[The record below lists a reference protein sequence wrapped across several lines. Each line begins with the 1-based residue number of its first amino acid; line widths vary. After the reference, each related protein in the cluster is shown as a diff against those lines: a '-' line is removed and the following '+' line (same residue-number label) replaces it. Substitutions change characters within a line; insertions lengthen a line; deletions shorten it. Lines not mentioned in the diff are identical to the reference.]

1 MIAVQIT
8 RWVASIIGLGALLLG
23 LAFWL
28 FQINLLNVH
37 MLFGFIVTLSLL
49 GLGIAMLFSRGLRLL
64 GIISI
69 IYAPILPIFGM
80 TQDGLLIGDLHWL
93 IRIAHMLV
101 GIGALVL
108 ISLIG
113 ARYRALKRNPGK
125 TALKASL
132 SSEKG

>member
-23 LAFWL
+23 LSFWL
-28 FQINLLNVH
+28 FQIDLISIH
-37 MLFGFIVTLSLL
+37 MLFGLIVALSLL

-69 IYAPILPIFGM
+69 IYAPILPIFGL
-80 TQDGLLIGDLHWL
+80 TQGRLLIGDLHWL
-93 IRIAHMLV
+93 IRVAHMLV

-113 ARYRALKRNPGK
+113 ARYQSLKRKTGSQALK
-125 TALKASL
+125 TSL

>member
-80 TQDGLLIGDLHWL
+80 TQSGLLIGDLHWL

-108 ISLIG
+108 IGLIG
-113 ARYRALKRNPGK
+113 ARYQALKRNPGK

>member
-28 FQINLLNVH
+28 FHIDLLNVH

-69 IYAPILPIFGM
+69 IYAPILPVFGM
-80 TQDGLLIGDLHWL
+80 TQDTLLIGDLHWL
-93 IRIAHMLV
+93 IRVAHMLV

-108 ISLIG
+108 IGLIG
-113 ARYRALKRNPGK
+113 ARYQALKRNSSNP
-125 TALKASL
+125 TLKASL

>member
-28 FQINLLNVH
+28 FHIDLINIH
-37 MLFGFIVTLSLL
+37 MLFGLIVTLSLL

-80 TQDGLLIGDLHWL
+80 TQSGLLIGDLHWL

-108 ISLIG
+108 IGLIG
-113 ARYRALKRNPGK
+113 ARYQALKRKPGK
-125 TALKASL
+125 TALEASL

>member
-28 FQINLLNVH
+28 FQINLISVH
-37 MLFGFIVTLSLL
+37 MLFGLIVTLSLL
-49 GLGIAMLFSRGLRLL
+49 GLGITMLFSRGLRLL

-80 TQDGLLIGDLHWL
+80 TQDRLLIGDLHWL
-93 IRIAHMLV
+93 IRVAHMLV
-101 GIGALVL
+101 GIGALAL
-108 ISLIG
+108 IGLIG
-113 ARYRALKRNPGK
+113 ARYQALKRKP
-125 TALKASL
+125 ALKASL

>member
-28 FQINLLNVH
+28 FHIDLLNVH

-80 TQDGLLIGDLHWL
+80 TQDRLLIGDLHWL
-93 IRIAHMLV
+93 IRVAHMLV

-108 ISLIG
+108 IGLIG
-113 ARYRALKRNPGK
+113 ARYRALKRNP
-125 TALKASL
+125 TLKASL